1 MPQWHGDLNKKKPSG
16 GRKRMMRGKRAH
28 EMGSPPAATI
38 IGETVARARRG
49 RGGSFKTVL
58 LAADIA
64 NVTDPATGT
73 SQKTTIERVL
83 KNAANV
89 DYERRGV
96 ITKGSVI
103 ETPLGQA
110 RVVSR
115 PGQHGVVNA
124 ILIEKAK

>member
-1 MPQWHGDLNKKKPSG
+1 
-16 GRKRMMRGKRAH
+16 
-28 EMGSPPAATI
+28 MGSPPAATI
-38 IGETVARARRG
+38 IGETSARTRRG

-58 LAADIA
+58 LSSDIA